1 MLPVKKIYI
10 DSRHST
16 NDSRDS
22 SNFKIDLP
30 YTYKMPADTVFF
42 ITDVCIPHS
51 WYTVELGINNRIY
64 FQINVLSDVQYY
76 IATMNDGVFDGSAFA
91 TELGAAI
98 TGVVSGVTVTY
109 NSANNSLVISIA
121 SLANGYI
128 KIFTDDEVPII
139 NQFITSSSKH
149 WIGATYS
156 GEEPGS
162 INDNIQNFT
171 PSSPASLYACW
182 FLNLQSINNVYITS
196 PNLGSF
202 DTVSAFSHNIVKK
215 VPVTANYGYMIFDNA
230 MTTNDFLDCSNQT
243 LKTIEFHIR
252 DGRGRYVNLHNAH
265 ITFSIIFNKFNITY

>member
-64 FQINVLSDVQYY
+64 FQINVLTDVKYY
-76 IATMNDGVFDGSAFA
+76 IATMTAGVYDGADFA

-98 TGVVSGVTVTY
+98 TGVVAGVTVTY

-121 SLANGYI
+121 SLANGSI
-128 KIFTDDEVPII
+128 KIFTDVELPVI
-139 NQFITSSSKH
+139 NRYMASSNKL
-149 WIGATYS
+149 WIGGTYY

-162 INDNIQNFT
+162 INDNIQNFM
-171 PSSPASLYACW
+171 PSAPASLYACW

-243 LKTIEFHIR
+243 LKTLEFHIR
-252 DGRGRYVNLHNAH
+252 DGRGRYVN
-265 ITFSIIFNKFNITY
+265 

>member
-10 DSRHST
+10 DSRRST
-16 NDSRDS
+16 HDSRDS

-30 YTYKMPADTVFF
+30 YTYKMPPDTVFF

-51 WYTVELGINNRIY
+51 WYTVEFGINNRLY
-64 FQINVLSDVQYY
+64 FQINVLANVQYY
-76 IATMNDGVFDGSAFA
+76 IATMNEGVYDGAAFA

-109 NSANNSLVISIA
+109 SSANNSLVISVASIA
-121 SLANGYI
+121 NAYI
-128 KIFTDDEVPII
+128 KIFTDEEIPVI
-139 NQFITSSSKH
+139 NNFISRSGKV
-149 WIGATYS
+149 WIGWQYS

-162 INDNIQNFT
+162 INDNIQNFAPSP
-171 PSSPASLYACW
+171 PSSLYGCY
-182 FLNLQSINNVYITS
+182 FLNLQNISNVYITS

-202 DTVSAFSHNIVKK
+202 DTVSAFSHNIIKK
-215 VPVTANYGYMIFDNA
+215 VPVTANYGYMIFDNS

-252 DGRGRYVNLHNAH
+252 DGRGRYINLHNAH
-265 ITFSIIFNKFNITY
+265 ITFSIIFNKFNITS

>member
-30 YTYKMPADTVFF
+30 YTYKMPSDTVFF

-64 FQINVLSDVQYY
+64 FQINVLSDVKYY
-76 IATMNDGVFDGSAFA
+76 IATMTDGVYDGADFA

-121 SLANGYI
+121 SLANGNI
-128 KIFTDDEVPII
+128 KIFTDVELPVI
-139 NQFITSSSKH
+139 NRYMASSNKL
-149 WIGATYS
+149 WIGGTYY

-162 INDNIQNFT
+162 INDNIQNFM
-171 PSSPASLYACW
+171 PSAPASLYACW

-252 DGRGRYVNLHNAH
+252 DGRGRYINLHNAH
-265 ITFSIIFNKFNITY
+265 ITFSIIFNKYNLNY